1 VALYS
6 PSNIATNTPGPYTPD
21 YTFNAIATTKGISIA
36 QFPAS
41 LEGTSYWI
49 SLEHRNHIS
58 TWSANPVT
66 LQEYT
71 TYDFSNASNKAYGS
85 NMKEVSTGVWASFSG
100 DINQDENV
108 DLLDLSILDSSIS
121 NFDFGYV
128 STDINGDSNVD
139 LLDNPIIEG
148 NINQFIFSVHP

>member
-1 VALYS
+1 MKNHDIVRLVYEKLREKGLVIWFDEDQMINNVQKQMADGPWAL
-6 PSNIATNTPGPYTPD
+6 
-21 YTFNAIATTKGISIA
+21 
-36 QFPAS
+36 
-41 LEGTSYWI
+41 
-49 SLEHRNHIS
+49 
-58 TWSANPVT
+58 
-66 LQEYT
+66 
-71 TYDFSNASNKAYGS
+71 
-85 NMKEVSTGVWASFSG
+85 FSG

-139 LLDNPIIEG
+139 LLDNPIIEE

>member
-1 VALYS
+1 
-6 PSNIATNTPGPYTPD
+6 
-21 YTFNAIATTKGISIA
+21 
-36 QFPAS
+36 
-41 LEGTSYWI
+41 
-49 SLEHRNHIS
+49 
-58 TWSANPVT
+58 
-66 LQEYT
+66 
-71 TYDFSNASNKAYGS
+71 
-85 NMKEVSTGVWASFSG
+85 MKEVSAGVWAMFSG

-139 LLDNPIIEG
+139 LLDNPIIEE